1 MIKDLFQYQNG
12 IKHNAY
18 RLPATEQEDEA
29 THREL
34 AQDIGSGKGLNTLLD
49 RNEFYKELLP
59 NTPAEEQPRIWRD
72 TLAVEHMQTYG
83 FTSKQCKYQE
93 ILYEVILTEQSY
105 LDDLILIHEIFIK
118 EAIRW
123 DGLLYPVE
131 KLFKCIKNI
140 IEFHFLLL
148 VDLRKQQQD
157 THPVVTS
164 ITDIFINNL
173 HRFKVYFSY
182 FRDFE
187 KANTLIQKSIKSQDV
202 LGSIFSVVHH
212 GMMKYPLFFKSLGE
226 CLSPYDSEIPRIQ
239 HFMEEIEKLN
249 LSCRIKGL
257 EGSTVHIA
265 ESKRKLIYEGY
276 LAIIPQSNSPSSFSR
291 MSSSTISFASTADTP
306 RLRRRNSTFNLSS
319 KKQDRAYV
327 FLFNDLIVCTRE
339 RSKKKPTVLDERGFD
354 TACKQGSYF
363 GPSPNALFE
372 IIHAPGKITMVDRH
386 VARET
391 MAPPTGKLPRKGSG
405 FLQSFKRYGSRVTDD
420 ESNNMNN
427 PDESLMSYPSQQSL
441 SSIKQEDVIEE
452 HPLQFVCSV
461 ATKNLTNIRFEAE
474 TVEEKEVW
482 CNHFDRVL
490 KYHVQRD
497 YESSPPESP
506 GSSTYFN
513 DGSSSCADTGFSIVS
528 ASSKEI
534 TMEIDPELTQQH
546 DMFYKQSQ
554 NEALP
559 TLINRMTIFNDNN
572 NFYNTLLDEFG
583 DKSWIRE

>member
-1 MIKDLFQYQNG
+1 RRSSWIECKNLPFS
-12 IKHNAY
+12 AY
-18 RLPATEQEDEA
+18 
-29 THREL
+29 
-34 AQDIGSGKGLNTLLD
+34 LL
-49 RNEFYKELLP
+49 KP
-59 NTPAEEQPRIWRD
+59 
-72 TLAVEHMQTYG
+72 
-83 FTSKQCKYQE
+83 
-93 ILYEVILTEQSY
+93 
-105 LDDLILIHEIFIK
+105 
-118 EAIRW
+118 
-123 DGLLYPVE
+123 
-131 KLFKCIKNI
+131 
-140 IEFHFLLL
+140 
-148 VDLRKQQQD
+148 
-157 THPVVTS
+157 
-164 ITDIFINNL
+164 
-173 HRFKVYFSY
+173 
-182 FRDFE
+182 
-187 KANTLIQKSIKSQDV
+187 IQR
-202 LGSIFSVVHH
+202 
-212 GMMKYPLFFKSLGE
+212 MMKYPLFFKSLGE

-239 HFMEEIEKLN
+239 HFMEEIEKLLRCFDKEKKEAEEFMKLED

-291 MSSSTISFASTADTP
+291 MSSSTVSFASTADTP

-354 TACKQGSYF
+354 TACKQGYYF

-427 PDESLMSYPSQQSL
+427 LDESLMSYPSQQSL
-441 SSIKQEDVIEE
+441 SSIKQEDAIEE

-534 TMEIDPELTQQH
+534 AMEIDPELTQQH

-572 NFYNTLLDEFG
+572 NFYNTLLDDFG